1 VPPGGTD
8 DAAPPERLP
17 PAARAAFRAAL
28 RLGSRARPRAGGVEL
43 RAGAVALALDEA
55 VWCPDAAR
63 VGELAEDGGARDA
76 IVPAGDPAEA
86 ALRAAGFAP
95 RLAIAIDDPTGDRP
109 APAGADGGEVGWYGA
124 REVAT
129 VLTADQDVPELQ
141 DALATALASAAGA
154 DPGVRL
160 LLAGPGG
167 PPRAAAV
174 VVEGDDAVVVVL
186 AGGDADGLVARAL
199 AEGRALGKRAVW
211 TRLRPADAADA
222 RLRRW
227 EAPA

>member
-43 RAGAVALALDEA
+43 RAGPVPLALDEA
-55 VWCPDAAR
+55 VWCPDPAR
-63 VGELAEDGGARDA
+63 LEELTDGAGAPDA

-95 RLAIAIDDPTGDRP
+95 SLGIATDDPGRDRP
-109 APAGADGGEVGWYGA
+109 AAFGADGGEVGWHA
-124 REVAT
+124 APEVAS
-129 VLTADQDVPELQ
+129 VLTADLDAPELR
-141 DALATALASAAGA
+141 DALATVLASAASA
-154 DPGVRL
+154 DAGVRL
-160 LLAGPGG
+160 LRAGPGG
-167 PPRAAAV
+167 PPPGAAV
-174 VVEGDDAVVVVL
+174 VVEVDGAVVVVL
-186 AGGDADGLVARAL
+186 TGGDADGLATRAL

-211 TRLRPADAADA
+211 TRLRPADADDA
-222 RLRRW
+222 HLRRW
-227 EAPA
+227 EVAG